1 MDQLVQVP
9 HLADTETKALGEI
22 LVQDH
27 PAGKEGMRRR
37 RGHMVH
43 HHL

>member
-27 PAGKEGMRRR
+27 PADLLAIMPS
-37 RGHMVH
+37 
-43 HHL
+43 